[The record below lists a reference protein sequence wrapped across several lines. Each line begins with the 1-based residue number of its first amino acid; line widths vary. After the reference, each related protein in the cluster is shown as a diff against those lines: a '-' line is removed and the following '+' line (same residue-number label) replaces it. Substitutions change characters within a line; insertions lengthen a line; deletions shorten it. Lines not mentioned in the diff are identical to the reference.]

1 MGILPGF
8 EPKPKLNLVRNGLAF
23 QLFELNT
30 IFPKFHPLPI
40 FRFFYFPIFLK
51 KYDEELK
58 SNYIMLIYTSPSIGT
73 SNITQCHFV
82 VFLKLNHFVPK
93 FWRLVPFFPFSEAIK
108 KIIPI
113 IIGKYGI
120 KLKRR
125 RPSNKMATLHSPF
138 PC

>member
-8 EPKPKLNLVRNGLAF
+8 EPEPKLHLVRKGLAF
-23 QLFELNT
+23 QPFELNT
-30 IFPKFHPLPI
+30 TFPKFHPLPI

-58 SNYIMLIYTSPSIGT
+58 SNYIMPIYTSPSIGT

-93 FWRLVPFFPFSEAIK
+93 FWGLVPFIAFFGSYQKNYPDDHRKIWYQIK
-108 KIIPI
+108 EEKA
-113 IIGKYGI
+113 
-120 KLKRR
+120 L
-125 RPSNKMATLHSPF
+125 
-138 PC
+138 